1 MPRLS
6 QWYVKLSFGYLL
18 AGFTVGALLLA
29 NKGRPLH
36 PALWSLLPAHIEW
49 LLLGWVAQLTL
60 GVAFWILPRFWKE
73 PRRGNT
79 TGAYVALLLPS
90 QAAEEL
96 RIHRGLLT
104 GPAAVVVE
112 KVLWRG
118 HARSWFGF
126 NIHISR
132 FLYKVRAGSFFSRK

>member
-6 QWYVKLSFGYLL
+6 QWYIKLSFGYLL

-60 GVAFWILPRFWKE
+60 GVAFWILPRFWKQ
-73 PRRGNT
+73 PRRGRT
-79 TGAYVALLLPS
+79 TGAVAAIVLLNAGIVLVSLTALLGWASWATAIGRVLEI
-90 QAAEEL
+90 AAAGAFAHSAWP
-96 RIHRGLLT
+96 RIVGREG
-104 GPAAVVVE
+104 
-112 KVLWRG
+112 
-118 HARSWFGF
+118 
-126 NIHISR
+126 
-132 FLYKVRAGSFFSRK
+132 

>member
-60 GVAFWILPRFWKE
+60 GVAFWILPRFWQA
-73 PRRGNT
+73 PRRGRT
-79 TGAYVALLLPS
+79 TGAIVAIVLLNAGILLVS
-90 QAAEEL
+90 LGAVLGLGAWAVAAGRLLEIGAAASFAHAAWP
-96 RIHRGLLT
+96 RIVG
-104 GPAAVVVE
+104 
-112 KVLWRG
+112 
-118 HARSWFGF
+118 
-126 NIHISR
+126 
-132 FLYKVRAGSFFSRK
+132 RAG

>member
-36 PALWSLLPAHIEW
+36 PALWSLRPAHIAG
-49 LLLGWVAQLTL
+49 LLIGWVAQLTL
-60 GVAFWILPRFWKE
+60 GVDFWILPRFWKE

-79 TGAYVALLLPS
+79 TGAGVAIFLLNGGILLISFGALLGLGPWAT
-90 QAAEEL
+90 AAG
-96 RIHRGLLT
+96 RLLEV
-104 GPAAVVVE
+104 GAAAAFAHSAWPRVVGRE
-112 KVLWRG
+112 G
-118 HARSWFGF
+118 
-126 NIHISR
+126 
-132 FLYKVRAGSFFSRK
+132 

>member
-29 NKGRPLH
+29 NKGQPLH

-49 LLLGWVAQLTL
+49 LLIGWVAQLTL
-60 GVAFWILPRFWKE
+60 GVAFWILPRFWQQ

-79 TGAYVALLLPS
+79 TGATLALFLLNGGIALISLGALFSLGPWATAGGRVLQVA
-90 QAAEEL
+90 AAAAFAHSAWP
-96 RIHRGLLT
+96 RIVGREG
-104 GPAAVVVE
+104 
-112 KVLWRG
+112 
-118 HARSWFGF
+118 
-126 NIHISR
+126 
-132 FLYKVRAGSFFSRK
+132 

>member
-79 TGAYVALLLPS
+79 TGAAVAIVLLNGGIILISLGALLGLGPWATATGRLLEVGAAAAFAHSALP
-90 QAAEEL
+90 
-96 RIHRGLLT
+96 R
-104 GPAAVVVE
+104 VVGRE
-112 KVLWRG
+112 G
-118 HARSWFGF
+118 
-126 NIHISR
+126 
-132 FLYKVRAGSFFSRK
+132 

>member
-36 PALWSLLPAHIEW
+36 PALWSLLPAYIEW

-79 TGAYVALLLPS
+79 TGAAVAIVLLNGGIILISLGALLGLGPWATATGRLLEVGAAAAFAHSALP
-90 QAAEEL
+90 
-96 RIHRGLLT
+96 R
-104 GPAAVVVE
+104 VVGRE
-112 KVLWRG
+112 G
-118 HARSWFGF
+118 
-126 NIHISR
+126 
-132 FLYKVRAGSFFSRK
+132 